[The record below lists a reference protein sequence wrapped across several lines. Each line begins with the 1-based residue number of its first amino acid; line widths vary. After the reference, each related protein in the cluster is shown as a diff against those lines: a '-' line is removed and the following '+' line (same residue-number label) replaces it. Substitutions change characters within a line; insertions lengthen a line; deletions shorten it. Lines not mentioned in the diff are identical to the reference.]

1 MEVAAAIGVPMLR
14 RTAFLFSLVSIA
26 CSLAVGQVPAPQ
38 NPVQVPQDSPH
49 PVIVV
54 SPGKSSDPN
63 IPKPPDAQAQP
74 QPDTTPHLKPIDLDS
89 REKLADG
96 TKMQLIRV
104 MDAEFVHVRKNLPV
118 GEKDLVIAPDGLVK
132 PGDAELYR
140 MAQSYGAAA
149 KVGDRVQITNIVFK
163 EKSIYF
169 EINGGPKKK
178 TKWYQH
184 IEVSGMG
191 GSTGGVDPNQAQ
203 PTGAAVTLQFKKH
216 VPEMTGAELKQM
228 LTPVLDFS
236 VKTAAE
242 VFVDTLPPK
251 IKEAVKKHEVLV
263 GMNHDMVV
271 MAKDRPPQK
280 VREKDEKGK
289 EYEEWIYGAP
299 PQDVV
304 FVRFAGDEV
313 VQVKIAKIGGQ
324 ITVKTEKEVDV
335 KDGVPTLAALK
346 SSNNPQDVSGAPQPD
361 QPTHKPTLKRPDE
374 QPDPMTQP
382 ATQPAG
388 GASSTRPP
396 QPAQQEEP
404 QWGTNGKQP
413 ASGSTDQ
420 QPSQGQEKT
429 PQDPVKTPPL

>member
-1 MEVAAAIGVPMLR
+1 MLR
-14 RTAFLFSLVSIA
+14 SAASSFSLILTV
-26 CSLAVGQVPAPQ
+26 CSLAVGQVPAPS
-38 NPVQVPQDSPH
+38 NPPQAPKGSPQ
-49 PVIVV
+49 PVIIVT
-54 SPGKSSDPN
+54 PGNSLDSHT
-63 IPKPPDAQAQP
+63 PKPPDAQTP
-74 QPDTTPHLKPIDLDS
+74 QAPDTTPHLKPVDLDGRQNLS
-89 REKLADG
+89 DG
-96 TKMQLIRV
+96 TRMQLIRV

-132 PGDAELYR
+132 PGDAQLYR
-140 MAQSYGAAA
+140 MAQTYGAAA
-149 KVGDRVQITNIVFK
+149 KIGDRVQISNIVFK

-184 IEVSGMG
+184 IEISGMG

-203 PTGAAVTLQFKKH
+203 PTGAAVTLEFKKH

-242 VFVDTLPPK
+242 VFADTLPPK

-271 MAKDRPPQK
+271 MAKDRPEQK

-299 PQDVV
+299 PKDVV

-313 VQVKIAKIGGQ
+313 VQVKIAKVGGQ

-346 SSNNPQDVSGAPQPD
+346 SSDSPQDVSGAPQQE
-361 QPTHKPTLKRPDE
+361 QPTHRPTLKRPDE
-374 QPDPMTQP
+374 QPDPMVQ
-382 ATQPAG
+382 QAG
-388 GASSTRPP
+388 GASSNRQLPPP
-396 QPAQQEEP
+396 QQDEP
-404 QWGTNGKQP
+404 QWGTNGKQAP
-413 ASGSTDQ
+413 SGSTDQ
-420 QPSQGQEKT
+420 QPAQGQEKA

>member
-1 MEVAAAIGVPMLR
+1 MLR
-14 RTAFLFSLVSIA
+14 SSALFFSLVLTT
-26 CSLAVGQVPAPQ
+26 CLAVGQVPAPS
-38 NPVQVPQDSPH
+38 NPVQVPQGPPR

-54 SPGKSSDPN
+54 TPGGASDPN
-63 IPKPPDAQAQP
+63 TPKPPDAQTP
-74 QPDTTPHLKPIDLDS
+74 QAADTTPHLKPADLDGRQNLS
-89 REKLADG
+89 DG

-104 MDAEFVHVRKNLPV
+104 TDAEFVHVRKNLPV
-118 GEKDLVIAPDGLVK
+118 GEKNMVIAPDGIVK

-140 MAQSYGAAA
+140 MAQTYGAAA

-163 EKSIYF
+163 EKSIYL

-184 IEVSGMG
+184 IQVSGMG

-203 PTGAAVTLQFKKH
+203 PTGAAVTLEFKKH

-251 IKEAVKKHEVLV
+251 IKEAVKGHEVLV

-271 MAKDRPPQK
+271 MARDRPQQK
-280 VREKDEKGK
+280 VREKDDKGK

-313 VQVKIAKIGGQ
+313 VQVKTAKVGGQ
-324 ITVKTEKEVDV
+324 ITVKTQKEVDV
-335 KDGVPTLAALK
+335 RDGVPTLAALK
-346 SSNNPQDVSGAPQPD
+346 SSDSPQDVSGAPQPD
-361 QPTHKPTLKRPDE
+361 QPAHKPTLKRPDE
-374 QPDPMTQP
+374 QPDPMTQ
-382 ATQPAG
+382 QAG
-388 GASSTRPP
+388 GASSTRPLPPP
-396 QPAQQEEP
+396 QDEP
-404 QWGTNGKQP
+404 QWGTKDKQT
-413 ASGSTDQ
+413 GSTSNDQ
-420 QPSQGQEKT
+420 QPADSQEKT
-429 PQDPVKTPPL
+429 PPDQTKTPPL

>member
-1 MEVAAAIGVPMLR
+1 MLR
-14 RTAFLFSLVSIA
+14 SVLSAFSLVVTA
-26 CSLAVGQVPAPQ
+26 CSLAVGQSQPPPPPSNGPAPP
-38 NPVQVPQDSPH
+38 NPVTVPSGSTGR
-49 PVIVV
+49 VITV
-54 SPGKSSDPN
+54 SPGQAN
-63 IPKPPDAQAQP
+63 IPQLPDAQAAQANTP
-74 QPDTTPHLKPIDLDS
+74 PHLKPIDLDN

-104 MDAEFVHVRKNLPV
+104 MDAEFVHVRKNLPL
-118 GEKDLVIAPDGLVK
+118 GEKNLAIAPDGLVK

-140 MAQSYGAAA
+140 MAQTYGAAA
-149 KVGDRVQITNIVFK
+149 KIGDRVQITNIVFK

-184 IEVSGMG
+184 IQVSGMG

-203 PTGAAVTLQFKKH
+203 PTGAAVTLEFKKH

-242 VFVDTLPPK
+242 VFIDTLPPK
-251 IKEAVKKHEVLV
+251 IREAVKKHEVLV

-271 MAKDRPPQK
+271 MAKDRPEQK
-280 VREKDEKGK
+280 VREKDDKGK

-299 PQDVV
+299 PKDVV
-304 FVRFAGDEV
+304 FVRFTGDEV
-313 VQVKIAKIGGQ
+313 TQVKTAKIGGQ
-324 ITVKTEKEVDV
+324 IIVKTEKEVDV

-346 SSNNPQDVSGAPQPD
+346 SSDSPQDVNVAAAQQQEQQ

-374 QPDPMTQP
+374 QPDPMVQ
-382 ATQPAG
+382 QAG
-388 GASSTRPP
+388 GGSGTRQLP
-396 QPAQQEEP
+396 QTEPDEP

-420 QPSQGQEKT
+420 QPSQSQEKT
-429 PQDPVKTPPL
+429 PQDQAKPPL

>member
-1 MEVAAAIGVPMLR
+1 MPRGIILAFFLVL
-14 RTAFLFSLVSIA
+14 TAW
-26 CSLAVGQVPAPQ
+26 SLAVCQGPPPSTQAPN
-38 NPVQVPQDSPH
+38 NPTQPTRPGITVT
-49 PVIVV
+49 PVH
-54 SPGKSSDPN
+54 SSDPV
-63 IPKPPDAQAQP
+63 IPKPADAQQP
-74 QPDTTPHLKPIDLDS
+74 SVPDNTPHLKPNDLEG
-89 REKLADG
+89 RQNLNDG

-104 MDAEFVHVRKNLPV
+104 LDAEFVHVRKNLPV

-132 PGDAELYR
+132 PGDAQLYR
-140 MAQSYGAAA
+140 MAQTYGAAA

-163 EKSIYF
+163 EKAIYL

-184 IEVSGMG
+184 IQVSGMG

-203 PTGAAVTLQFKKH
+203 PTGAAVTLEFKKH

-251 IKEAVKKHEVLV
+251 IREAVKKHDVLV

-271 MAKDRPPQK
+271 MARDRPEQK
-280 VREKDEKGK
+280 VREKDDKGK

-299 PQDVV
+299 PKDVV
-304 FVRFAGDEV
+304 FVRFNGDEV
-313 VQVKIAKIGGQ
+313 VQVKTAKVGGQ
-324 ITVKTEKEVDV
+324 ITVKTEKEVEV

-346 SSNNPQDVSGAPQPD
+346 SSNSPQDVSGAPQPD

-382 ATQPAG
+382 AAASG
-388 GASSTRPP
+388 SSTRPLP
-396 QPAQQEEP
+396 SSEPDEP
-404 QWGTNGKQP
+404 QWGTKPG
-413 ASGSTDQ
+413 SGSTDQ
-420 QPSQGQEKT
+420 QSSGSQDKP
-429 PQDPVKTPPL
+429 PQDQAKTPPL

>member
-1 MEVAAAIGVPMLR
+1 MLR
-14 RTAFLFSLVSIA
+14 SAVLSFSLIATA
-26 CSLAVGQVPAPQ
+26 CSLAVCQSSPITVTPG
-38 NPVQVPQDSPH
+38 NSLDSH
-49 PVIVV
+49 
-54 SPGKSSDPN
+54 
-63 IPKPPDAQAQP
+63 IPKPDAQPPTA
-74 QPDTTPHLKPIDLDS
+74 PDTTPHLKPVDLDN
-89 REKLADG
+89 RQNLTDG

-104 MDAEFVHVRKNLPV
+104 IDAEFVHVRKNLPI
-118 GEKDLVIAPDGLVK
+118 GEKNMVIAPDGLVK

-140 MAQSYGAAA
+140 MAQTYGAAA

-163 EKSIYF
+163 EKSIYL

-184 IEVSGMG
+184 IEISGMG

-203 PTGAAVTLQFKKH
+203 PTGAAVTLEFKKH

-251 IKEAVKKHEVLV
+251 IREAVKRHEVLV

-280 VREKDEKGK
+280 VREKDDKGK

-304 FVRFAGDEV
+304 FVRFSGDEV
-313 VQVKIAKIGGQ
+313 VQVKTAKVGGQ

-335 KDGVPTLAALK
+335 RDGVPTLAALK
-346 SSNNPQDVSGAPQPD
+346 STDNPQDVSGAPQPD

-374 QPDPMTQP
+374 QSDPMTQ
-382 ATQPAG
+382 QAG
-388 GASSTRPP
+388 GASPARPLPPPTP
-396 QPAQQEEP
+396 QDEP
-404 QWGTNGKQP
+404 QWGTNGKQTG
-413 ASGSTDQ
+413 SGSTDQ
-420 QPSQGQEKT
+420 QPAESQEKT

>member
-1 MEVAAAIGVPMLR
+1 MLR
-14 RTAFLFSLVSIA
+14 SAALSFSLVLTA
-26 CSLAVGQVPAPQ
+26 CSLAVGQSAPITV
-38 NPVQVPQDSPH
+38 NPGSSLDSH
-49 PVIVV
+49 
-54 SPGKSSDPN
+54 
-63 IPKPPDAQAQP
+63 IPKPADAQPPIQA
-74 QPDTTPHLKPIDLDS
+74 DTPPHLKPSDLDS

-96 TKMQLIRV
+96 TRMQLIRV

-118 GEKDLVIAPDGLVK
+118 GEKNMVIEPDGMVK

-140 MAQSYGAAA
+140 MAQTNGAAA
-149 KVGDRVQITNIVFK
+149 KVGDRVQITKILFK

-169 EINGGPKKK
+169 EVNGGPKKK

-191 GSTGGVDPNQAQ
+191 GSTGGVDPNQSAQ
-203 PTGAAVTLQFKKH
+203 PTGAAVTLEFKKH

-280 VREKDEKGK
+280 VREKDDKGK

-313 VQVKIAKIGGQ
+313 VQVKTAKIGGQ
-324 ITVKTEKEVDV
+324 MIVKTEKEVDV

-346 SSNNPQDVSGAPQPD
+346 SSDNPQEVNGAPQQD

-382 ATQPAG
+382 AS
-388 GASSTRPP
+388 GASSSKPLPATP
-396 QPAQQEEP
+396 QDEP
-404 QWGTNGKQP
+404 QWGTKPG
-413 ASGSTDQ
+413 SGTTDQ
-420 QPSQGQEKT
+420 QPAQTQEKN
-429 PQDPVKTPPL
+429 PQDPVKTPPQQ

>member
-1 MEVAAAIGVPMLR
+1 MEETAATGAPMLR
-14 RTAFLFSLVSIA
+14 SPASSFFLFFTA
-26 CSLAVGQVPAPQ
+26 CSFAVGQVPAPQ
-38 NPVQVPQDSPH
+38 NPPQVPKGPPQ
-49 PVIVV
+49 PVIIV
-54 SPGKSSDPN
+54 SPGNASDPHM
-63 IPKPPDAQAQP
+63 PKSPDSQTPQAA
-74 QPDTTPHLKPIDLDS
+74 DTTPHLKPIDLDN

-104 MDAEFVHVRKNLPV
+104 MDAEFVHVRKNFPV
-118 GEKDLVIAPDGLVK
+118 GEKDMVIAPDGMVK
-132 PGDAELYR
+132 PGDAQLYR
-140 MAQSYGAAA
+140 LAQTYGAAA
-149 KVGDRVQITNIVFK
+149 KIGDRVQITNIVFK

-184 IEVSGMG
+184 IEISGMG

-203 PTGAAVTLQFKKH
+203 PTGAAVTLEFKKH

-251 IKEAVKKHEVLV
+251 IREAVKKHEVLV

-271 MAKDRPPQK
+271 MAKDRPEQK

-299 PQDVV
+299 PKDVV

-313 VQVKIAKIGGQ
+313 VQVKIAKVGGQ

-346 SSNNPQDVSGAPQPD
+346 SSDNPQDVSGAPQQE
-361 QPTHKPTLKRPDE
+361 QPAHRPTLKRPDE
-374 QPDPMTQP
+374 QPDPMTQ
-382 ATQPAG
+382 QAG
-388 GASSTRPP
+388 GASSNRQLPPP
-396 QPAQQEEP
+396 QQDEP
-404 QWGTNGKQP
+404 EWGTNGKQT
-413 ASGSTDQ
+413 GSTSTEPPAESQ
-420 QPSQGQEKT
+420 QKT
-429 PQDPVKTPPL
+429 PQDQTKTPPQ

>member
-1 MEVAAAIGVPMLR
+1 MLR
-14 RTAFLFSLVSIA
+14 SAAFSFSLVLTASG
-26 CSLAVGQVPAPQ
+26 LAVGQSPVPAPS
-38 NPVQVPQDSPH
+38 NPVQVPQGPPR
-49 PVIVV
+49 PVIIV
-54 SPGKSSDPN
+54 SPGNSLDSHT
-63 IPKPPDAQAQP
+63 PKPPDANTQP
-74 QPDTTPHLKPIDLDS
+74 QPDTTPHMKPVDLDGRQNLS
-89 REKLADG
+89 DG

-104 MDAEFVHVRKNLPV
+104 MDAEFVHVRKNFPI
-118 GEKDLVIAPDGLVK
+118 GEKNMAIGPDGMVK
-132 PGDAELYR
+132 PGDAQLYK
-140 MAQSYGAAA
+140 MAQTYGAAA
-149 KVGDRVQITNIVFK
+149 KVGDRVQITNIVFH

-184 IEVSGMG
+184 IEISGMG

-203 PTGAAVTLQFKKH
+203 PTGAAVTLEFKKH

-251 IKEAVKKHEVLV
+251 IKEAVKRHEVLV

-280 VREKDEKGK
+280 VREKDDKGK

-304 FVRFAGDEV
+304 FVRFSGDEV
-313 VQVKIAKIGGQ
+313 VQVKTAKVGGQ

-335 KDGVPTLAALK
+335 TDGVPTVAALK
-346 SSNNPQDVSGAPQPD
+346 SSDTPQDVRNAPPQE
-361 QPTHKPTLKRPDE
+361 QPTHRPSLKRPDE

-382 ATQPAG
+382 AG
-388 GASSTRPP
+388 GASSTRLPPPP
-396 QPAQQEEP
+396 QDEP
-404 QWGTNGKQP
+404 QWGTNGKQ
-413 ASGSTDQ
+413 SGPGNTDQ
-420 QPSQGQEKT
+420 QPAESQEKT
-429 PQDPVKTPPL
+429 PQDQVKTPPR

>member
-1 MEVAAAIGVPMLR
+1 MLR
-14 RTAFLFSLVSIA
+14 SAALSFSLVLTA
-26 CSLAVGQVPAPQ
+26 CSLALSQASPPSNPTQPSRPGITVTPIHPAD
-38 NPVQVPQDSPH
+38 PVT
-49 PVIVV
+49 
-54 SPGKSSDPN
+54 
-63 IPKPPDAQAQP
+63 PKPADAQTP
-74 QPDTTPHLKPIDLDS
+74 QADTAPHLKPVDLDGRQNLS
-89 REKLADG
+89 DG

-104 MDAEFVHVRKNLPV
+104 MDAEFVHVRKNFPV
-118 GEKDLVIAPDGLVK
+118 GEKDMVIAPDGLVK
-132 PGDAELYR
+132 PGDAQLYR
-140 MAQSYGAAA
+140 LAQTYGAAA
-149 KVGDRVQITNIVFK
+149 KIGDRVQITNIVFK

-184 IEVSGMG
+184 IEISGMG

-203 PTGAAVTLQFKKH
+203 PTGAAMTLEFKKH

-251 IKEAVKKHEVLV
+251 IKEAVKRHEVLV

-313 VQVKIAKIGGQ
+313 VQVKTAKIGGQ

-346 SSNNPQDVSGAPQPD
+346 SSNSPQDVNGAPQPD
-361 QPTHKPTLKRPDE
+361 QPAHKPTLKRPDE

-382 ATQPAG
+382 AS
-388 GASSTRPP
+388 GASSTRLPPPP
-396 QPAQQEEP
+396 QQDEP
-404 QWGTNGKQP
+404 QWGTTGKQP
-413 ASGSTDQ
+413 ASGSSDQ

>member
-1 MEVAAAIGVPMLR
+1 MK
-14 RTAFLFSLVSIA
+14 
-26 CSLAVGQVPAPQ
+26 PA
-38 NPVQVPQDSPH
+38 
-49 PVIVV
+49 
-54 SPGKSSDPN
+54 
-63 IPKPPDAQAQP
+63 
-74 QPDTTPHLKPIDLDS
+74 DLDG
-89 REKLADG
+89 RENLSDG

-104 MDAEFVHVRKNLPV
+104 MDAEFVHVRKNFPV
-118 GEKDLVIAPDGLVK
+118 GEKNMAIGPDGMVK
-132 PGDAELYR
+132 PGDAQLYR
-140 MAQSYGAAA
+140 MAQTYGAAA
-149 KVGDRVQITNIVFK
+149 KVGDRVQITNIVFH

-184 IEVSGMG
+184 IEISGMG

-203 PTGAAVTLQFKKH
+203 PTGAAVTLEFKKH

-251 IKEAVKKHEVLV
+251 IKESVKRHEVLV

-271 MAKDRPPQK
+271 MAKDRPQQK
-280 VREKDEKGK
+280 VREKDDKGK

-304 FVRFAGDEV
+304 FVRFSGDEV
-313 VQVKIAKIGGQ
+313 VQVKTAKVGGQ
-324 ITVKTEKEVDV
+324 IIVKTEKEVDV
-335 KDGVPTLAALK
+335 QDGVPTVAALK
-346 SSNNPQDVSGAPQPD
+346 SSDTPQDVSTAPPQE
-361 QPTHKPTLKRPDE
+361 QPTHRPSLKRPDE

-382 ATQPAG
+382 AG
-388 GASSTRPP
+388 GASSTRLPPPP
-396 QPAQQEEP
+396 QDEP

-413 ASGSTDQ
+413 GSGNTDQ
-420 QPSQGQEKT
+420 QPAESQEKT
-429 PQDPVKTPPL
+429 PQDQVKTPPR

>member
-1 MEVAAAIGVPMLR
+1 MFRSVLSSFFLVA
-14 RTAFLFSLVSIA
+14 TA
-26 CSLAVGQVPAPQ
+26 CSLAVCQSQAPPSNGPVPSGNGPAPA
-38 NPVQVPQDSPH
+38 NPVTAPPG
-49 PVIVV
+49 PTGKVITVT
-54 SPGKSSDPN
+54 PGNAN
-63 IPKPPDAQAQP
+63 IPPLPNAQP
-74 QPDTTPHLKPIDLDS
+74 QADTGPHLKPIDLDS
-89 REKLADG
+89 RQKLADG

-104 MDAEFVHVRKNLPV
+104 MDAEFVHVRKNLPI
-118 GEKDLVIAPDGLVK
+118 GEKNLVIAPDGLVK

-140 MAQSYGAAA
+140 MAQTYGAAA

-184 IEVSGMG
+184 VEISGMG

-203 PTGAAVTLQFKKH
+203 PTGAAVTLEFKKH
-216 VPEMTGAELKQM
+216 VPEMTGGELKQM

-251 IKEAVKKHEVLV
+251 IREAVKRHEVLV

-280 VREKDEKGK
+280 VREKDDKGK

-304 FVRFAGDEV
+304 FVRFVGDEV
-313 VQVKIAKIGGQ
+313 VQVKTAKIGGQ

-346 SSNNPQDVSGAPQPD
+346 SSDNPQDVSGAQQQEQPARR
-361 QPTHKPTLKRPDE
+361 PTLKRPDE

-382 ATQPAG
+382 TAASG
-388 GASSTRPP
+388 SSTRPLP
-396 QPAQQEEP
+396 SAEPDEP
-404 QWGTNGKQP
+404 QWGTKPG
-413 ASGSTDQ
+413 SGSTDQ
-420 QPSQGQEKT
+420 QPSGSQDKP
-429 PQDPVKTPPL
+429 PQDQAKTPPL

>member
-1 MEVAAAIGVPMLR
+1 MLR
-14 RTAFLFSLVSIA
+14 SASSAFFLVLIA
-26 CSLAVGQVPAPQ
+26 CSVAVCQSSPITV
-38 NPVQVPQDSPH
+38 NPGNSLDSH
-49 PVIVV
+49 T
-54 SPGKSSDPN
+54 
-63 IPKPPDAQAQP
+63 PKPPDAQTPLAA
-74 QPDTTPHLKPIDLDS
+74 DTTPHLKPIDLDS
-89 REKLADG
+89 RQNLSDR

-104 MDAEFVHVRKNLPV
+104 MDAEFVHVRKYLPL
-118 GEKDLVIAPDGLVK
+118 GEKKMIIAPDGIVK

-140 MAQSYGAAA
+140 MAQTYGAAA
-149 KVGDRVQITNIVFK
+149 KLGDRVQITNIVFK

-184 IEVSGMG
+184 IEISGMG
-191 GSTGGVDPNQAQ
+191 GSTGGADPNQGQ
-203 PTGAAVTLQFKKH
+203 PTGAAVTLEFNKH

-251 IKEAVKKHEVLV
+251 IREAVKRHEVLV

-271 MAKDRPPQK
+271 MAKDRPAQK
-280 VREKDEKGK
+280 VREKDDKGK

-299 PQDVV
+299 PKDVV
-304 FVRFAGDEV
+304 FVRFNGDEV
-313 VQVKIAKIGGQ
+313 VQVKTAKVGGQ
-324 ITVKTEKEVDV
+324 ITVKTEKEVDI

-346 SSNNPQDVSGAPQPD
+346 SSDAPQDVSVAPQKE
-361 QPTHKPTLKRPDE
+361 QTTRRPTLKRPDE

-382 ATQPAG
+382 AS
-388 GASSTRPP
+388 GASSTPQPPPP
-396 QPAQQEEP
+396 QDEP

-413 ASGSTDQ
+413 ASGTDQ
-420 QPSQGQEKT
+420 QPAQSQDKT
-429 PQDPVKTPPL
+429 QDPVNKPPL

>member
-1 MEVAAAIGVPMLR
+1 MLR
-14 RTAFLFSLVSIA
+14 RTAFLFSTVLIA
-26 CSLAVGQVPAPQ
+26 CSLAVGQSSPITVTPG
-38 NPVQVPQDSPH
+38 NSLDSH
-49 PVIVV
+49 
-54 SPGKSSDPN
+54 
-63 IPKPPDAQAQP
+63 IPKPDAQAQP
-74 QPDTTPHLKPIDLDS
+74 QPDNTPHLKPIDLDS
-89 REKLADG
+89 RQNLNDG

-280 VREKDEKGK
+280 VREKDDKGK

-346 SSNNPQDVSGAPQPD
+346 ASDNPQEVSGAPQPD

-388 GASSTRPP
+388 GASSTRSP
-396 QPAQQEEP
+396 QPQQQDEP

>member
-1 MEVAAAIGVPMLR
+1 MLR
-14 RTAFLFSLVSIA
+14 SSALFFSFVLTT
-26 CSLAVGQVPAPQ
+26 CMAVGQVPVPSDPPHAPQ
-38 NPVQVPQDSPH
+38 GPSRPGITVTPVH
-49 PVIVV
+49 P
-54 SPGKSSDPN
+54 SDPVT
-63 IPKPPDAQAQP
+63 PKPADAQTP
-74 QPDTTPHLKPIDLDS
+74 QAADTTPHLKPVDLDGRQNLS
-89 REKLADG
+89 DG

-118 GEKDLVIAPDGLVK
+118 GEKDLVIGPDGMVK
-132 PGDAELYR
+132 PGDAQLYR
-140 MAQSYGAAA
+140 MAQTYGAAA
-149 KVGDRVQITNIVFK
+149 KIGDRVQISNIVFK
-163 EKSIYF
+163 EKSIYL

-184 IEVSGMG
+184 IQVSGMG

-203 PTGAAVTLQFKKH
+203 PTGAAVTLEFKKH

-251 IKEAVKKHEVLV
+251 IKEAVKGHEVLV

-271 MAKDRPPQK
+271 MARDRPQQK
-280 VREKDEKGK
+280 VREKDDKGK

-313 VQVKIAKIGGQ
+313 VQVKTAKVGGQ

-346 SSNNPQDVSGAPQPD
+346 SSDSPQDVSGAPQPD
-361 QPTHKPTLKRPDE
+361 QPAHKPTLKRPDE

-382 ATQPAG
+382 AAASG
-388 GASSTRPP
+388 SSTRPLP
-396 QPAQQEEP
+396 SGEPDEP
-404 QWGTNGKQP
+404 QWGTKPG
-413 ASGSTDQ
+413 SGNTDQ
-420 QPSQGQEKT
+420 QSSGSQDKP
-429 PQDPVKTPPL
+429 PQDQAKTPPL